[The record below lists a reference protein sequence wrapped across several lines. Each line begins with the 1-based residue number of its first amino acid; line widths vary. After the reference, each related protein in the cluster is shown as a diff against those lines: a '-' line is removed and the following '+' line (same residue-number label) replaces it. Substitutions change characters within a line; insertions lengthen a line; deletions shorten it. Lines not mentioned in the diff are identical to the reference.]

1 MGKKCFMF
9 AVVSVFILT
18 GPVFAQ
24 DKKKDT
30 TIPTMEEVVVTATK
44 TEEKRKDIANSVV
57 IIDSMDID
65 EAAAQSLGELM
76 ANEPGIDWR
85 SQGNYGGATQEIHLR
100 GMKGNGTQVFVNGV
114 NYNSPSVGM
123 ADVSRIPLNNIDRI
137 EVVKGS
143 GSLLY
148 GSGAIGGTISI
159 ETKRP
164 ERDQIDAII
173 SAGYGSENTYKVS
186 AEHGMFAYEDF
197 GYYLTA
203 NRTETDGFR
212 DNSDLIHN
220 DVSLKLVLEK
230 GKALD
235 ISLYGDFIDREYGRP
250 GVQPPKGTQ
259 DYFINGTQFISSEAA
274 SLLDEG
280 NDEDS
285 HIALEA
291 KGSPLEWLSYNVK
304 ANYTSMEN
312 YSYSRYSY
320 DGSGNK
326 SWTTNN
332 IFGTEGNITVSPFS
346 DAKVLMGSEYKKYDW
361 KNKGV
366 GLDSSG
372 HEDNSTLASNKAD
385 IDTTGLFTEV
395 QYRPFTFFKFL
406 AGIRNEYHSEFGSEN
421 LPRFGLI
428 FNPWEDTAVKVTH
441 GKHFLAPTP
450 NDLFYP
456 YEDWGWGM
464 GAEGNLDLKPEI
476 GWHSDITVE
485 QALLAN
491 KLFLTGTYF
500 NWDMDDRI
508 LWTDNGTG
516 FWRPENLKSYEA
528 HGFELGSNIG
538 PYYNMTIRLNYTYLN
553 AEEEAEEY
561 SRVTPGDQKTWKKH
575 RATYSPEHL
584 FKGALVYQTPFDM
597 TASLTLR
604 YVSERA
610 WYRNETDDYVN
621 YKTVVYELDAYTTA
635 DIKIEQRM
643 YDDWLLSLQGNNL
656 FDEKY
661 DTYFSTFTDPNTFE
675 TLVAGYPGAGRSIF
689 FSVSYQY

>member
-1 MGKKCFMF
+1 MGRKCFTY
-9 AVVSVFILT
+9 AVIVVFTLT

-24 DKKKDT
+24 DEEKAT
-30 TIPTMEEVVVTATK
+30 AIPKMEEVVVTATK
-44 TEEKRKDIANSVV
+44 TEEKRKDISNSVV
-57 IIDSMDID
+57 IMDSMDID
-65 EAAAQSLGELM
+65 ESAAQSLGELM

-123 ADVSRIPLNNIDRI
+123 SDVSRIPLNNIDRI

-148 GSGAIGGTISI
+148 GSGAIGGTINI

-164 ERDQIDAII
+164 ERDQIDATI

-212 DNSDLIHN
+212 DNSDLTQN

-230 GKALD
+230 GKSLD

-250 GVQPPKGTQ
+250 GVQPPQGTQ
-259 DYFINGTQFISSEAA
+259 DYFVNGLQFVSSEAA

-280 NDEDS
+280 TDEDS

-291 KGSPLEWLSYNVK
+291 KGSPLEWLAYKLK

-320 DGSGNK
+320 NGSGNK
-326 SWTTNN
+326 SWTTND
-332 IFGTEGNITVSPFS
+332 ILGTEGNVTVEPFNE
-346 DAKVLMGSEYKKYDW
+346 AKVLMGVEHKKYDW

-366 GLDSSG
+366 DLDDSG
-372 HEDNSTLASNKAD
+372 SEDNSTSASNKAD
-385 IDTTGLFTEV
+385 IDTTGVFTEV
-395 QYRPFTFFKFL
+395 QYRPSTFFKLL
-406 AGIRNEYHSEFGSEN
+406 AGIRYEDHSEFGSEN

-428 FNPWEDTAVKVTH
+428 FNPWEDTAVKMTH

-464 GAEGNLDLKPEI
+464 GAEGNLDLKPET
-476 GWHSDITVE
+476 GWHSDLTIE
-485 QALLAN
+485 QALLGN
-491 KLFLTGTYF
+491 KIFLTGAYF
-500 NWDMDDRI
+500 NWDMNDRI
-508 LWTDNGTG
+508 LWTDDGTG
-516 FWRPENLKSYEA
+516 FWHPENLKSYEA
-528 HGFELGSNIG
+528 QGFELGSSIG
-538 PYYNMTIRLNYTYLN
+538 PYYNTTVHLNYTYLD

-561 SRVTPGDQKTWKKH
+561 SKVTPGDQKIWKKH

-584 FKGALVYQTPFDM
+584 LKGVLVYQAPFNM

-604 YVSERA
+604 YVSERV

-621 YKTVVYELDAYTTA
+621 YKTVVYELDPYTTL
-635 DIKIEQRM
+635 DIKIEQRL
-643 YDDWLLSLQGNNL
+643 YDHWLLSLQGNNL
-656 FDEKY
+656 LDEEY
-661 DTYFSTFTDPNTFE
+661 DTYFSAFTDPNTFE
-675 TLVAGYPGAGRSIF
+675 TSVAGYPGAGQSIF
-689 FSVSYQY
+689 FCASYQY